1 MRRLS
6 MKDRPF
12 PTLRRAAGKSAKTTG
27 SRGRPSKRPS
37 KRSAGRR
44 RRPETWITRELALKG
59 SAGLAGLVVVAAFVG
74 LIGSDWA
81 SRKVDDLTDGLGRTS
96 VALGLAVDE
105 VFVEGRTRTHPGR
118 LLVAVGV
125 ARGDPI
131 FGFDPQAAKSRIE
144 ALPWVRHATVE
155 RRLPSV
161 IYLRVAERRPMALWQ
176 ADGLLTV
183 IDETGAVIP
192 GARPEDFAGLTLVV
206 GPDAPPHAAQLL
218 RLLDDEPELS
228 RRVVAAVRVGGRRWN
243 LRFHGGTDVRLPET
257 GAAEAWAQF
266 ARIERQHGVLQRDV
280 DSIDLRLP
288 DRLVV
293 RTAPGEEPPKVSDDG
308 KNT

>member
-1 MRRLS
+1 MRRLIA
-6 MKDRPF
+6 KDRPC
-12 PTLRRAAGKSAKTTG
+12 PTLRRAAGKAAKA
-27 SRGRPSKRPS
+27 
-37 KRSAGRR
+37 AGRR
-44 RRPETWITRELALKG
+44 RRPANAGRRRRETRVTRELAMRG
-59 SAGLAGLVVVAAFVG
+59 AAGLAGLVVLAGVIG
-74 LIGSDWA
+74 LIGSGWA
-81 SRKVDDLTDGLGRTS
+81 GRKLDDLADGLGRAS
-96 VALGLAVDE
+96 AALGLAVDE
-105 VFVEGRTRTHPGR
+105 VFVEGRVRTRPEQ
-118 LLVAVGV
+118 LLAAVGV
-125 ARGDPI
+125 VRGDPI
-131 FGFDPQAAKSRIE
+131 FELDPPLAKSRIE
-144 ALPWVRHATVE
+144 ALPWVRRATVE

-161 IYLRVAERRPMALWQ
+161 IYLRVEERHPMALWQ
-176 ADGLLTV
+176 ADGRLTV
-183 IDETGAVIP
+183 IDESGAVIP

-206 GPDAPPHAAQLL
+206 GPDAPTHAAQLL
-218 RLLDDEPELS
+218 QLLAEEPELS

-293 RTAPGEEPPKVSDDG
+293 RTAPDEDPPKASDDG

>member
-1 MRRLS
+1 LVH
-6 MKDRPF
+6 
-12 PTLRRAAGKSAKTTG
+12 
-27 SRGRPSKRPS
+27 
-37 KRSAGRR
+37 
-44 RRPETWITRELALKG
+44 RELALKG
-59 SAGLAGLVVVAAFVG
+59 AAGLAGLLVLASVIG
-74 LIGSDWA
+74 LIGSGWA
-81 SRKVDDLTDGLGRTS
+81 GRKLD
-96 VALGLAVDE
+96 ALGEGLAQATAAFGLSVDE
-105 VFVEGRTRTHPGR
+105 VFVEGRTRTNPGR
-118 LLVAVGV
+118 LLAAVGV

-144 ALPWVRHATVE
+144 ALTWVRQVTVE

-161 IYLRVAERRPMALWQ
+161 IYLRVEERNPIALWQ
-176 ADGLLTV
+176 VEGQMAV
-183 IDETGAVIP
+183 IDETGAVIA

-206 GPDAPPHAAQLL
+206 GPDAPIHTAGLL
-218 RLLDDEPELS
+218 HLLDSEPELR

-280 DSIDLRLP
+280 DSIDLRQP

-293 RTAPGEEPPKVSDDG
+293 RTAPDEDPPPESDDG

>member
-1 MRRLS
+1 MRPLTS
-6 MKDRPF
+6 KDRPC
-12 PTLRRAAGKSAKTTG
+12 PSRKRRGAKASKGSHGRLRRPGALVH
-27 SRGRPSKRPS
+27 
-37 KRSAGRR
+37 
-44 RRPETWITRELALKG
+44 RELALKG
-59 SAGLAGLVVVAAFVG
+59 AAGLAGLLVLASVIG
-74 LIGSDWA
+74 LIGSGWA
-81 SRKVDDLTDGLGRTS
+81 GRKLDASAESLGRAT
-96 VALGLAVDE
+96 AAFGLSVDE
-105 VFVEGRTRTHPGR
+105 VFVEGRMRTSPER
-118 LLVAVGV
+118 LLAAVGV

-144 ALPWVRHATVE
+144 ALTWVRQVTVE

-161 IYLRVAERRPMALWQ
+161 IFLRVEERHPIALWQ
-176 ADGLLTV
+176 VEGQMAV
-183 IDETGAVIP
+183 IDETGAVIA
-192 GARPEDFAGLTLVV
+192 GARPEDYAGLTLVV
-206 GPDAPPHAAQLL
+206 GPDAPTHAAGLL
-218 RLLDDEPELS
+218 RLLDGEPELR

-293 RTAPGEEPPKVSDDG
+293 RTAPEEDPPVESDDG

>member
-1 MRRLS
+1 MRRLTS
-6 MKDRPF
+6 KDRPC
-12 PTLRRAAGKSAKTTG
+12 PTRKRAAAKTSTAAR
-27 SRGRPSKRPS
+27 SRKRSSSRP
-37 KRSAGRR
+37 RSAGSRAS
-44 RRPETWITRELALKG
+44 RELALKG
-59 SAGLAGLVVVAAFVG
+59 AAGLAGLLVLATVIG
-74 LIGSDWA
+74 LTGSGWA
-81 SRKVDDLTDGLGRTS
+81 GRKLDALAEGLGQATA
-96 VALGLAVDE
+96 ALGLSVEE
-105 VFVEGRTRTHPGR
+105 VLVEGRMRSSPGR
-118 LLVAVGV
+118 LLAAVGV

-131 FGFDPQAAKSRIE
+131 LGFDPQAAKSRIE
-144 ALPWVRHATVE
+144 ALTWVRRVTVE

-161 IYLRVAERRPMALWQ
+161 VYLRIEERNPIALWQ
-176 ADGLLTV
+176 VEGEIAV
-183 IDETGAVIP
+183 IDETGAVIA

-206 GPDAPPHAAQLL
+206 GPDAPTHAAGLL
-218 RLLDDEPELS
+218 RLLDSEPDL
-228 RRVVAAVRVGGRRWN
+228 RRNVVAAVRVGGRRWN

-293 RTAPGEEPPKVSDDG
+293 RTTPEEDPPAESDDG

>member
-1 MRRLS
+1 M
-6 MKDRPF
+6 
-12 PTLRRAAGKSAKTTG
+12 
-27 SRGRPSKRPS
+27 
-37 KRSAGRR
+37 
-44 RRPETWITRELALKG
+44 TRELAMRG
-59 SAGLAGLVVVAAFVG
+59 AAGLAGLVILAGIIG
-74 LIGSDWA
+74 LIGSGWA
-81 SRKVDDLTDGLGRTS
+81 GRKLDDLADGLGRAS
-96 VALGLAVDE
+96 AALGLAVDE
-105 VFVEGRTRTHPGR
+105 VFVEGRVRTRPEQ
-118 LLVAVGV
+118 LLAAVGV
-125 ARGDPI
+125 VRGDPI
-131 FGFDPQAAKSRIE
+131 FELDPPLAKSRIE
-144 ALPWVRHATVE
+144 ALPWVRRATVE

-161 IYLRVAERRPMALWQ
+161 IYLRVEERHPMALWQ
-176 ADGLLTV
+176 ADGRLTV
-183 IDETGAVIP
+183 IDESGAVIP

-206 GPDAPPHAAQLL
+206 GPDAPTHAAQLL
-218 RLLDDEPELS
+218 QLLAEEPELS

-293 RTAPGEEPPKVSDDG
+293 RTAPDEDPPKASDDG

>member
-1 MRRLS
+1 MRRLTS
-6 MKDRPF
+6 KDRPC
-12 PTLRRAAGKSAKTTG
+12 PTRKRAAAKTSNAARSRKPPRGKLRRPQPHAY
-27 SRGRPSKRPS
+27 
-37 KRSAGRR
+37 
-44 RRPETWITRELALKG
+44 RELALKG
-59 SAGLAGLVVVAAFVG
+59 AAGLAGLLVLASVIG
-74 LIGSDWA
+74 LIGSGWA
-81 SRKVDDLTDGLGRTS
+81 GRKLD
-96 VALGLAVDE
+96 ALGEGLAQATAAFGLSVDE
-105 VFVEGRTRTHPGR
+105 VFVEGRTRTNPGR
-118 LLVAVGV
+118 LLAAVGV

-144 ALPWVRHATVE
+144 ALTWVRQVTVE

-161 IYLRVAERRPMALWQ
+161 IYLRVEERNPIALWQ
-176 ADGLLTV
+176 VEGQMAV
-183 IDETGAVIP
+183 IDETGAVIA

-206 GPDAPPHAAQLL
+206 GPDAPIHTAGLL
-218 RLLDDEPELS
+218 HLLDSEPELR

-280 DSIDLRLP
+280 DSIDLRQP

-293 RTAPGEEPPKVSDDG
+293 RTAPDEDPPPESDDG